1 MGMKGID
8 LVERG
13 VQRFLYFY
21 VFANNFILLFTL
33 EQTFYMGLA
42 YIYLDACVKSD
53 IKSLVNA

>member
-1 MGMKGID
+1 MKGID

-21 VFANNFILLFTL
+21 VFANNFILFFTL
-33 EQTFYMGLA
+33 EQTFYMALA
-42 YIYLDACVKSD
+42 YIYLDACAKSD